1 MTEPLCNSIYLIN
14 LDTFLNN
21 YIHNIHK
28 VDNRLNE
35 YILDQNEKNI
45 HDIRTSIRRLEAA
58 YTASPKK
65 MRKKKIKEYVMK
77 SKSLFKINS
86 QIRDFDIISLKLS
99 HDGHLSDQ
107 QIKSFEDLIK
117 KNRGIKLSFALSVAH
132 DLRLMTV
139 PRLNKYIDHYN
150 FELLQKKL
158 IKRYTKLITNYTSKI
173 EKYISI
179 VIMDSKKSKEL
190 HDLRKNAKKLRYIL
204 ELNLSHATKNNEIK
218 KDNLIDNQNV
228 VNKIE
233 KLKRMQDMLGSIHD
247 YDITMA
253 YLKYFD
259 KNGTCDTRNIATQRS
274 DMYNQFVKYY
284 NSNLSST

>member
-1 MTEPLCNSIYLIN
+1 MTEPLYNSNYLIN
-14 LDTFLNN
+14 LDTFLDN

-35 YILDQNEKNI
+35 YILDPNEKSI

-58 YTASPKK
+58 YIVSPKK
-65 MRKKKIKEYVMK
+65 MRKKKIKEYVIK

-86 QIRDFDIISLKLS
+86 QIRDFDIILLKLT
-99 HDGHLSDQ
+99 HEGHSSDQ

-117 KNRGIKLSFALSVAH
+117 KNRGKKLSFALSVAH

-139 PRLNKYIDHYN
+139 PHLSKYTNHYN

-158 IKRYTKLITNYTSKI
+158 IKRHAKLITNHASKI

-179 VIMDSKKSKEL
+179 VIIDSKKVKEL
-190 HDLRKNAKKLRYIL
+190 HDLRKSVKKLRYIL

-218 KDNLIDNQNV
+218 KDNLTDNQNV
-228 VNKIE
+228 VTRIE

-247 YDITMA
+247 YDITIA
-253 YLKYFD
+253 YLECF
-259 KNGTCDTRNIATQRS
+259 KNGTYDTRNITVQRK
-274 DMYNQFVKYY
+274 DIYNQFVKYY
-284 NSNLSST
+284 NSNLSSS